1 MKKKLV
7 LIILL
12 SFIFTQQ
19 INAQFGIGKAIKNKI
34 DKNKEPE
41 KTETKKVETTPAKVE
56 KTPEE
61 IETELKK
68 ISFPDKG
75 MSDPELEKKIIE
87 VMSRSPKYYNLD
99 DMSQLKVLHI
109 TSYDW
114 SVKKDKYGS
123 IEALILW
130 VCIGYQKDGKC
141 IKKEFYFKRDY
152 LGGSEYQK
160 TFLGVIPYSYT
171 TSYEKDMSCEV
182 LNALAEKEK
191 PTVVGKP
198 TSTTTSSSTA
208 KTTQPVKPTAS
219 STTTK
224 PVTTGTA
231 STTAL
236 ANSTVISLTSLG
248 INATM
253 SASKGTEVIK
263 DGEFRI
269 IRNNAA
275 EIQAEVTTL
284 TLAEMKADVKTNDM
298 YNGTGKI
305 LASNLNGFI
314 FSCVEE
320 GEDEKRVHLEFFKT
334 IGGKK
339 YRFIDNRMS
348 EEAYTLADLQPF
360 LDALNTITPK

>member
-1 MKKKLV
+1 MKKKIV

-12 SFIFTQQ
+12 SFIFTQH
-19 INAQFGIGKAIKNKI
+19 INAQFGLGKAIKNKV
-34 DKNKEPE
+34 DQKKEPE
-41 KTETKKVETTPAKVE
+41 QKAGTPAPAPKAPE

-61 IETELKK
+61 IEAELKK
-68 ISFPDKG
+68 VKFPEKG
-75 MSDPELEKKIIE
+75 MDDPELEKKIIE
-87 VMSRSPKYYNLD
+87 VMSRSPRYYNLD
-99 DMSQLKVLHI
+99 DMNQLKVLHI

-114 SVKKDKYGS
+114 TVKKDKYGS

-160 TFLGVIPYSYT
+160 SFLGIIPYSYT

-191 PTVVGKP
+191 PSVASKP
-198 TSTTTSSSTA
+198 ATSAITAKTPQPVKTTTTSNTTTTTTKPATTSTTTTPN
-208 KTTQPVKPTAS
+208 T
-219 STTTK
+219 
-224 PVTTGTA
+224 
-231 STTAL
+231 
-236 ANSTVISLTSLG
+236 TVISLTSLG

-253 SASKGTEVIK
+253 AAPKGTEVFK

-269 IRNNAA
+269 IRSGDVD
-275 EIQAEVTTL
+275 IQAEVTTL

-314 FSCVEE
+314 FSCEEE

-334 IGGKK
+334 IAGKK
-339 YRFIDNRMS
+339 YRFIDDRMS

-360 LDALNTITPK
+360 LDALNTIK

>member
-1 MKKKLV
+1 MMKKLFFF
-7 LIILL
+7 LLL
-12 SFIFTQQ
+12 SLMITQTMQ
-19 INAQFGIGKAIKNKI
+19 AQFGLQKAIKNKI

-41 KTETKKVETTPAKVE
+41 QKASTPTSAEPKKAE

-61 IETELKK
+61 IEAELKK
-68 ISFPDKG
+68 VTFPEKG
-75 MSDPELEKKIIE
+75 MNDPELEKRIIE
-87 VMSRSPKYYNLD
+87 VMSRSPGYYNLD
-99 DMSQLKVLHI
+99 DMNQLKVLHI

-114 SVKKDKYGS
+114 TVKKDKYGS

-130 VCIGYQKDGKC
+130 VCIGYQKGGKC

-160 TFLGVIPYSYT
+160 SFLGVIPYSYT

-191 PTVVGKP
+191 PVVASKP
-198 TSTTTSSSTA
+198 TTSASTA
-208 KTTQPVKPTAS
+208 KTTPPVKTTTAS
-219 STTTK
+219 NSSTNTTK
-224 PVTTGTA
+224 PATTSTHVTTSAVSGT
-231 STTAL
+231 L
-236 ANSTVISLTSLG
+236 ISLTPLG

-253 SASKGTEVIK
+253 NAPKGTEVIK
-263 DGEFRI
+263 DGDFRI
-269 IRNNAA
+269 IRSGNVDV
-275 EIQAEVTTL
+275 QAEVTTL
-284 TLAEMKADVKTNDM
+284 TLTEMKADVKTNDM

-339 YRFIDNRMS
+339 YRFIDDRLS
-348 EEAYTLADLQPF
+348 EAAYTLADLQPF
-360 LDALNTITPK
+360 LDALNTIK

>member
-19 INAQFGIGKAIKNKI
+19 VNAQFGIGKAIKNKI

-41 KTETKKVETTPAKVE
+41 KTETKKVETTPTKVV

-61 IETELKK
+61 IEAELKK

-114 SVKKDKYGS
+114 SVKKDNYGS
-123 IEALILW
+123 IEALVLW
-130 VCIGYQKDGKC
+130 VCIGYQKEGKC

-191 PTVVGKP
+191 PIVTNKP
-198 TSTTTSSSTA
+198 STSTNTTKTTQTAKTSTASSST
-208 KTTQPVKPTAS
+208 TKPA
-219 STTTK
+219 STT
-224 PVTTGTA
+224 TA
-231 STTAL
+231 STTMTP
-236 ANSTVISLTSLG
+236 ANSSAISLSALG

-253 SASKGTEVIK
+253 STPKGTEVIK
-263 DGEFRI
+263 DGDFRI
-269 IRNNAA
+269 IRSGDVD
-275 EIQAEVTTL
+275 IQAEVTTL

-339 YRFIDNRMS
+339 YRFIDDRMS
-348 EEAYTLADLQPF
+348 EQAYTLADLQPF
-360 LDALNTITPK
+360 LDALNTIK

>member
-1 MKKKLV
+1 MEKKLV
-7 LIILL
+7 LIVLL

-19 INAQFGIGKAIKNKI
+19 MNAQFGLQKAIKNKVEQ
-34 DKNKEPE
+34 KKEPE
-41 KTETKKVETTPAKVE
+41 KTEPKKEEAPVKPAE

-61 IETELKK
+61 IEAELKK

-75 MSDPELEKKIIE
+75 MNDAELEKKIIE
-87 VMSRSPKYYNLD
+87 VMSRSPRYYNLD
-99 DMSQLKVLHI
+99 DMNQLKVLHI

-114 SVKKDKYGS
+114 TVKKDKYGS
-123 IEALILW
+123 IEALVLW
-130 VCIGYQKDGKC
+130 VCIGYQKEGKC

-160 TFLGVIPYSYT
+160 SFIGVIPYSYT

-191 PTVVGKP
+191 PSVASKP
-198 TSTTTSSSTA
+198 ATSASIAKTPQPVKTTTTSN
-208 KTTQPVKPTAS
+208 
-219 STTTK
+219 TTTK
-224 PVTTGTA
+224 PATT
-231 STTAL
+231 STSATTIP

-253 SASKGTEVIK
+253 NAPKGTEVFK
-263 DGEFRI
+263 DGDFRI
-269 IRNNAA
+269 IRSGNVD
-275 EIQAEVTTL
+275 IQAEVTTL

-314 FSCVEE
+314 FSCEEE

-339 YRFIDNRMS
+339 YRFIDDRLS
-348 EEAYTLADLQPF
+348 EDAYSLSDLQPF
-360 LDALNTITPK
+360 LDALNTLK